1 MDEKKQLFFSGR
13 NKSVLLYNLNRDFA
27 GRLGGALTSEQ
38 SGRLEKTLSHYMREV
53 FSIEGSEKP
62 IALLNR
68 EVVSTTQADFDN
80 FLRKPR
86 STPAKAAIKRPVVSQ
101 PQTMST
107 PIEQVA
113 NEPKTVMFQDTARTL
128 DQIQKERAG
137 AQPERPPIP
146 DFRLAEDE
154 DGPSPMELYELAKKA
169 RAAEEL
175 AAQANKPKAP
185 PGQLPETTSSEVNV
199 VDIVRSDAFLKGDS
213 RPFDSKSYDS
223 KSSNSILPPPLET
236 KRKGEAVL
244 TVPPRVA
251 AADLLPPRP
260 FVGPSSSVGTNAQQT
275 LIHEESLLQYREIE
289 QNLFISSAD
298 RNWVQD
304 AQLSMNRYNFTI
316 TFDPGH
322 TTQGPTLTPSS
333 QKKFKN
339 IVRIELVKFIV
350 PKETLDVLLQR
361 TDATPTYA
369 TNIQTNV
376 LSFPSVVVQ
385 VSELD
390 GNNYGTN
397 DTLER
402 SFGVIH
408 YDAQWSSD
416 PAGNTAISTTT
427 TNTISN
433 GYVALIPKFLKCQKV
448 YEPTPLATLQKL
460 SIRLER
466 PDDGQLLSATNDVL
480 TMATYRFGSGVATSI
495 YRSGADPS
503 SYIFIKTSTYFSRF
517 MWEAGDRLRF
527 ASTVTPPGAT
537 SITTAASITNF
548 LQWLNQ
554 ESGQLLVG
562 IGTTSDNL
570 VNVTDGFNSVGYAN
584 VLIIQNRYGDPSTG
598 STTAYDFGDEA
609 AMNTAFATATYSGNT
624 INLNHQVQAVFRI
637 ITRELDPTTKIRP
650 DNTF

>member
-1 MDEKKQLFFSGR
+1 MDEKRQLFFSGR

-27 GRLGGALTSEQ
+27 GRLGGQLTQEQ

-53 FSIEGSEKP
+53 YSAEKP
-62 IALLNR
+62 LALLNR
-68 EVVSTTQADFDN
+68 EVVNTTQADFDG
-80 FLRKPR
+80 FLRKPKAIPPP
-86 STPAKAAIKRPVVSQ
+86 PATKRP
-101 PQTMST
+101 MST
-107 PIEQVA
+107 PIDLVA
-113 NEPKTVMFQDTARTL
+113 TEKPNTVMFQDTSRTL

-137 AQPERPPIP
+137 SQPERPTIP
-146 DFRLAEDE
+146 DFRLTEDE
-154 DGPSPMELYELAKKA
+154 DGPSPMELYELAKKQ
-169 RAAEEL
+169 RAAEEQ
-175 AAQANKPKAP
+175 AAAANKPKPP
-185 PGQLPETTSSEVNV
+185 PGQLSETTMAEPNV
-199 VDIVRSDAFLKGDS
+199 IDFIRSDL
-213 RPFDSKSYDS
+213 PT
-223 KSSNSILPPPLET
+223 ILPPPLET
-236 KRKGEAVL
+236 KRKGESIL
-244 TVPPRVA
+244 NVPPRVA
-251 AADLLPPRP
+251 IADLMHA
-260 FVGPSSSVGTNAQQT
+260 GGQKT
-275 LIHEESLLQYREIE
+275 LIREENVMQYREIE
-289 QNLFISSAD
+289 QNLFVSSAD

-304 AQLSMNRYNFTI
+304 AQISMNRYNFTVN
-316 TFDPGH
+316 FDPGY
-322 TTQGPTLTPSS
+322 TTQGPTLTPSAL
-333 QKKFKN
+333 KKFKN
-339 IVRIELVKFIV
+339 IVRVELVKFIV
-350 PKETLDVLLQR
+350 PKETLEVLLQR

-369 TNIQTNV
+369 TNIQTSV

-385 VSELD
+385 ISELD

-397 DTLER
+397 DTLDR

-416 PAGNTAISTTT
+416 PAGNSAISTTA

-466 PDDGQLLSATNDVL
+466 PDDGQLLSATSDVL
-480 TMATYRFGSGVATSI
+480 TMAIYRFGSGVATSI

-527 ASTVTPPGAT
+527 ASSVAPPGAS
-537 SITTAASITNF
+537 SITTAASITSM

-554 ESGQLLVG
+554 DAGQLLVG
-562 IGTTSDNL
+562 IGTTTDDL

-584 VLIIQNRYGDPSTG
+584 VLIIQNRYSDPSTG

-637 ITRELDPTTKIRP
+637 ITREMDPTTKIRP
-650 DNTF
+650 DNTY

>member
-1 MDEKKQLFFSGR
+1 M
-13 NKSVLLYNLNRDFA
+13 LLYNLNRDFA
-27 GRLGGALTSEQ
+27 SRLGGALTSDQ
-38 SGRLEKTLSHYMREV
+38 SSRLEKTLNHYMREV
-53 FSIEGSEKP
+53 YSSEGSEKP
-62 IALLNR
+62 LALLNR
-68 EVVSTTQADFDN
+68 EVVNTTQADFNN
-80 FLRKPR
+80 FLRKPKQL
-86 STPAKAAIKRPVVSQ
+86 PAKAAIKVKTVAPPSTAQ
-101 PQTMST
+101 QTMGT
-107 PIEQVA
+107 PIDMVA

-128 DQIQKERAG
+128 DQIQQERAG

-175 AAQANKPKAP
+175 AAQAAKPKPP
-185 PGQLPETTSSEVNV
+185 PGQLPETTSSEPNV
-199 VDIVRSDAFLKGDS
+199 VDIIRSDAFLKGEGS
-213 RPFDSKSYDS
+213 MPL
-223 KSSNSILPPPLET
+223 NTILPPPLET
-236 KRKGEAVL
+236 KRKGDMPL

-260 FVGPSSSVGTNAQQT
+260 SVGLLPPSSSVGTNAQQT

-304 AQLSMNRYNFTI
+304 GQINMNRYNFTV
-316 TFDPGH
+316 TFDPGF

-361 TDATPTYA
+361 TAVTPTPVYA

-416 PAGNTAISTTT
+416 PAGNSAISTTT

-466 PDDGQLLSATNDVL
+466 PDSGELLSSTSDVL
-480 TMATYRFGSGVATSI
+480 AVSGIAFGSYLDGTSTTI
-495 YRSGADPS
+495 YLDVPGAPPVPPS
-503 SYIFIKTSTYFSRF
+503 NYVFIKTSTFFSRF

-527 ASTVTPPGAT
+527 AVNVTPPGAT

-554 ESGQLLVG
+554 EAGLLLVAVG
-562 IGTTSDNL
+562 LTT
-570 VNVTDGFNSVGYAN
+570 NVTPGVVSDGYNDVGYAN
-584 VLIIQNRYGDPSTG
+584 TLIFQNKYEDP
-598 STTAYDFGDEA
+598 TTNPAPGPYSFGNES
-609 AMNTAFATATYSGNT
+609 AMTTAFATATYSGNT

>member
-1 MDEKKQLFFSGR
+1 MDEKRQLFFSGR

-27 GRLGGALTSEQ
+27 GRLGGQLTQEQ
-38 SGRLEKTLSHYMREV
+38 SVRLEKTLNHYMREV
-53 FSIEGSEKP
+53 YAVEGSEKP
-62 IALLNR
+62 LALLNR
-68 EVVSTTQADFDN
+68 EVVNTTQADFDN
-80 FLRKPR
+80 FLRKPKQL
-86 STPAKAAIKRPVVSQ
+86 PAKAAPKRSAPSA
-101 PQTMST
+101 PSMGT
-107 PIEQVA
+107 PIDQVV

-154 DGPSPMELYELAKKA
+154 DGPSPMELYEMAKKA

-175 AAQANKPKAP
+175 AAQANKPKPP
-185 PGQLPETTSSEVNV
+185 PGQLPETTESEPNV
-199 VDIVRSDAFLKGDS
+199 VDIIRSDAFLKGES
-213 RPFDSKSYDS
+213 SKPM
-223 KSSNSILPPPLET
+223 NSILPPPLET
-236 KRKGEAVL
+236 KRKSEFPL

-260 FVGPSSSVGTNAQQT
+260 FVGTNAQQT

-304 AQLSMNRYNFTI
+304 NQITMNRYNFTV
-316 TFDPGH
+316 TFDPGQV
-322 TTQGPTLTPSS
+322 TQGPTLTPSS

-361 TDATPTYA
+361 TAVTPTYA

-397 DTLER
+397 NTLDR

-416 PAGNTAISTTT
+416 PAGNSTISTTT

-466 PDDGQLLSATNDVL
+466 PDDGQLLSTISDVL
-480 TMATYRFGSGVATSI
+480 SVSKVRFGSGVGGSTI
-495 YRSGADPS
+495 YLDGSDPS
-503 SYIFIKTSTYFSRF
+503 NYVFVQTSTFFSRF

-527 ASTVTPPGAT
+527 ALTVTPPGAT
-537 SITTAASITNF
+537 SISTAASITNF

-554 ESGQLLVG
+554 EAGLLLVG
-562 IGTTSDNL
+562 IGLSSDSL
-570 VNVTDGFNSVGYAN
+570 ATVTDGFNDVGYAN
-584 VLIIQNRYGDPSTG
+584 VLIFQSKYEDPTINPAPG
-598 STTAYDFGDEA
+598 PYDFGDEA
-609 AMNTAFATATYSGNT
+609 AMNTAFANSTYSGNT

>member
-13 NKSVLLYNLNRDFA
+13 NKSVLLYNLNRDFS
-27 GRLGGALTSEQ
+27 GRLGGQMTPEQ
-38 SGRLEKTLSHYMREV
+38 SNRLEKTLNHYMREV
-53 FSIEGSEKP
+53 FAIEGAEKP
-62 IALLNR
+62 LALLNR
-68 EVVSTTQADFDN
+68 EVVNTTQADFDN
-80 FLRKPR
+80 FLRKPKQL
-86 STPAKAAIKRPVVSQ
+86 PAKPTLKVRAAAPPPTS
-101 PQTMST
+101 MGT

-146 DFRLAEDE
+146 DFRLTEDE
-154 DGPSPMELYELAKKA
+154 DGPSPMELYEMAKKA

-175 AAQANKPKAP
+175 AAQANKPKPP
-185 PGQLPETTSSEVNV
+185 PGQMPETTESEPNV
-199 VDIVRSDAFLKGDS
+199 VDIIRSDAFLKGE
-213 RPFDSKSYDS
+213 
-223 KSSNSILPPPLET
+223 SSTPMNSILPPPLET
-236 KRKGEAVL
+236 KRKSEFPL

-260 FVGPSSSVGTNAQQT
+260 FVGTNAQQT

-304 AQLSMNRYNFTI
+304 GQITMNRYNFTV
-316 TFDPGH
+316 TFDPGQV
-322 TTQGPTLTPSS
+322 TQGPTLTPSS
-333 QKKFKN
+333 IKKFKN

-350 PKETLDVLLQR
+350 PKETLDVIAQR
-361 TDATPTYA
+361 TSYTEGPPLLIGVAS
-369 TNIQTNV
+369 NIQNNV
-376 LSFPSVVVQ
+376 LAFPSIVVH

-397 DTLER
+397 NTVDR

-416 PAGNTAISTTT
+416 PSGSSAIAPTSLSTVTT
-427 TNTISN
+427 

-466 PDDGQLLSATNDVL
+466 PDNGQLLSNTSDVL
-480 TMATYRFGSGVATSI
+480 AVNSLLFGSGVTLSSI
-495 YRSGADPS
+495 YRSASGPS
-503 SYIFIKTSTYFSRF
+503 EYIFIRTSTYFSRF
-517 MWEAGDRLRF
+517 MWEIGDRIRL
-527 ASTVTPPGAT
+527 ATNVTPPGTT
-537 SITTAASITNF
+537 SIATAESINTF

-554 ESGQLLVG
+554 ESGHVIVG
-562 IGTTSDNL
+562 IGNTFTLGGPLTS
-570 VNVTDGFNSVGYAN
+570 VYDGQNGVGYGN
-584 VLIIQNRYGDPSTG
+584 VLIIQNKHTDPSIDGNMTPFN
-598 STTAYDFGDEA
+598 FGDET
-609 AMNTAFATATYSGNT
+609 AMDTAFDTATYSGNT